1 MASVASRSKSDEAA
15 RLEAIAI
22 GAGSA
27 LACIHQSAEEMH
39 RALVAEYLER
49 KHSRGLVA
57 RTLRFFSL

>member
-1 MASVASRSKSDEAA
+1 MASVASRNMNAEAA
-15 RLEAIAI
+15 RLETIAA

-49 KHSRGLVA
+49 KHSRGLWA
-57 RTLRFFSL
+57 RTLSLLSL